1 MTTQAQKA
9 AAFRALHERDGAF
22 IIPNPWDAGTARL
35 LTALGFEALATTSLG
50 LANTLGRADGT
61 GAVSR
66 AEVLANCAEIA
77 GATHLPVS
85 ADLENCYAHEPRAA
99 AEMIRLAA
107 EAGVVGGSIEDA
119 TGDAQQPIY
128 EFELAVERVHA
139 AAEMARSLAFPFT
152 LTARAENFL
161 HGRRDLD
168 DTIRRLQAFERRAPT
183 CCTRQGCEIW
193 RHPHRGILGE
203 KAAQCGH
210 ERRRPGSYRGATRAG
225 RRQAHQR
232 RRRAVQT
239 RACVVSQGGARDEG
253 AGRLYVDPRHGVRK
267 RAQPA
272 VPRVMKT
279 PLRMAF
285 ALVVLAFAADKRRSP
300 DARLAIS
307 TRPASSRSS

>member
-9 AAFRALHERDGAF
+9 AAFRTLHERDGAF

-66 AEVLANCAEIA
+66 AEVLANCAEIT

-128 EFELAVERVHA
+128 DFELAVERVHA
-139 AAEMARSLAFPFT
+139 AAEMARSLPFPFT

-168 DTIRRLQAFERRAPT
+168 DTIRRLRAFEKAGADVVYAPGLRDLAT
-183 CCTRQGCEIW
+183 IATVASSVMKPLNVVMSAADPALTVAQLAKAGVKRISIGGALS
-193 RHPHRGILGE
+193 RLALASVL
-203 KAAQCGH
+203 KAAH
-210 ERRRPGSYRGATRAG
+210 EMKE
-225 RRQAHQR
+225 
-232 RRRAVQT
+232 
-239 RACVVSQGGARDEG
+239 QGGFSWMADTVSAKELN
-253 AGRLYVDPRHGVRK
+253 RLF
-267 RAQPA
+267 RA
-272 VPRVMKT
+272 
-279 PLRMAF
+279 
-285 ALVVLAFAADKRRSP
+285 S
-300 DARLAIS
+300 
-307 TRPASSRSS
+307 

>member
-1 MTTQAQKA
+1 MNTQAQKA
-9 AAFRALHERDGAF
+9 AAFRALHGRDGAF

-50 LANTLGRADGT
+50 FANTLGRADGS

-66 AEVLANCAEIA
+66 AEVLANCAEIV

-128 EFELAVERVHA
+128 DFDLAVERVHA
-139 AAEMARSLAFPFT
+139 AAEMARSLPFPFT

-168 DTIRRLQAFERRAPT
+168 DTIRRLQAFERAGADVLYAPGLRDLAT
-183 CCTRQGCEIW
+183 IATVASSVTK
-193 RHPHRGILGE
+193 PLNVVMSAADPTLT
-203 KAAQCGH
+203 AAQL
-210 ERRRPGSYRGATRAG
+210 AKAG
-225 RRQAHQR
+225 VKRIS
-232 RRRAVQT
+232 V
-239 RACVVSQGGARDEG
+239 GGA
-253 AGRLYVDPRHGVRK
+253 L
-267 RAQPA
+267 
-272 VPRVMKT
+272 
-279 PLRMAF
+279 
-285 ALVVLAFAADKRRSP
+285 S
-300 DARLAIS
+300 RLAL
-307 TRPASSRSS
+307 ASFLRAAHEMKEQGRFTWIAETVSAKELKRLFDAS